1 MSDVAIGSGAGAT
14 APAPAEEGQASL
26 GRRLLS
32 EFIGTTLFVAIGTGV
47 ATAVTMGV
55 MRKVGG
61 VPDQVLEQP
70 GQLTFYRNLFDGG
83 FGDTLAI
90 AFAFATALAV
100 LVYALGGVSGAHF
113 NPAVTISLAVA
124 RRFRW
129 ADVAPYVIVQCI
141 GGIAGA
147 FIIAG
152 IYGESGASFSDRDIF
167 FGATTVPGNVEF
179 VNALLAEAFIGFIL
193 VTAIMA
199 IAVDPRAPKGWSGL
213 VIGLGLAAGILATA
227 AATGGS
233 ANLARSLGPFVASI
247 FYGDVIVGEIPWK
260 DLLVYG
266 FGPLIGG
273 MAAALVY
280 ESVTGLE
287 TVAPAPRPGAATPP
301 GDEIIGD
308 NGLIDEAG
316 ATSDEVVSDDGLL
329 NQPGSGPGGPPPY
342 NPPSGRS

>member
-26 GRRLLS
+26 LRRLGA
-32 EFIGTTLFVAIGTGV
+32 EFIGTTVFVAIGTGA
-47 ATAVTMGV
+47 ATALVAGPL
-55 MRKVGG
+55 KKLEALPEIALQA
-61 VPDQVLEQP
+61 PDQEE
-70 GQLTFYRNLFDGG
+70 FYRVLFGG
-83 FGDTLAI
+83 GLGDVLGV

-113 NPAVTISLAVA
+113 NPAVTVSLAVA

-129 ADVAPYVIVQCI
+129 ADVLPYILVQCI

-147 FIIAG
+147 FIVAG
-152 IYGESGASFSDRDIF
+152 IFGEAGAVLREVDIL
-167 FGATTVPGNVEF
+167 FGATTVPEDIEF

-199 IAVDPRAPKGWSGL
+199 VAVDPRAPKGWSGL
-213 VIGLGLAAGILATA
+213 VIGLGLAAGILVTA

-233 ANLARSLGPFVASI
+233 ANFARSLGPFVASLP
-247 FYGDVIVGEIPWK
+247 YDPGKIPWD

-266 FGPLIGG
+266 LGPLIGG

-301 GDEIIGD
+301 SDEIIGD

-316 ATSDEVVSDDGLL
+316 TTNLG
-329 NQPGSGPGGPPPY
+329 GPGDPPP
-342 NPPSGRS
+342 PDRSF

>member
-1 MSDVAIGSGAGAT
+1 MSDVAIDSGAGAT

-26 GRRLLS
+26 LRRLGA
-32 EFIGTTLFVAIGTGV
+32 EFIGTTVFVAIGTGA
-47 ATAVTMGV
+47 ATALAMGPLKKLEALPEV
-55 MRKVGG
+55 ALGA
-61 VPDQVLEQP
+61 PDQEE
-70 GQLTFYRNLFDGG
+70 FYRVLFEGG
-83 FGDTLAI
+83 FGDVLGV

-113 NPAVTISLAVA
+113 NPAVTMSLAVA

-129 ADVAPYVIVQCI
+129 GDVIPYVLVQCA

-147 FIIAG
+147 FIVAG
-152 IYGESGASFSDRDIF
+152 IFGEPGAVLRGVDVL
-167 FGATTVPGNVEF
+167 FGATQIPGDVEF

-199 IAVDPRAPKGWSGL
+199 VAVDPRAPKGWSGL
-213 VIGLGLAAGILATA
+213 IIGLGLAAGILVTN

-233 ANLARSLGPFVASI
+233 ANFARSLGPFVASLP
-247 FYGDVIVGEIPWK
+247 YGPGEVPWD

-266 FGPLIGG
+266 LGPLIGG

-301 GDEIIGD
+301 SDEIIGD
-308 NGLIDEAG
+308 NGLLDEAG
-316 ATSDEVVSDDGLL
+316 TPNLG
-329 NQPGSGPGGPPPY
+329 GPGDPPP
-342 NPPSGRS
+342 PDRSF